1 MRLVN
6 TFRLSPPRNLLAG
19 RAISSAGA
27 GNEELLM
34 RAESCRVEPERFL
47 VAGAKKEGEVAD
59 YTSTNHQMS
68 SPLIKLFRKKYPF
81 IVVKLARIGGSQII
95 QRVETEAK
103 TGLHAV
109 DVMGTGELGIVS
121 LIDRGVMANT
131 SSHAGKPSSGV
142 RRQRRFVDSSNM
154 TLPSSPPTTRTG

>member
-6 TFRLSPPRNLLAG
+6 TCRLCVPAIFLLVG
-19 RAISSAGA
+19 AIGSAGA

-34 RAESCRVEPERFL
+34 RAESLSGRAREEFL

-68 SPLIKLFRKKYPF
+68 GPLIKLFEKKYPF

-121 LIDRGVMANT
+121 LIDRGVMA
-131 SSHAGKPSSGV
+131 KYI
-142 RRQRRFVDSSNM
+142 
-154 TLPSSPPTTRTG
+154 SPMR